1 MVAIK
6 FASIN
11 DLVFRRIMSSSG
23 KFCVLMRKG
32 NRLVF
37 KSDTTLDAVTNQH
50 QSRDDITSKCTVIF
64 HGRQL
69 ISCLFKSNKRPIG

>member
-23 KFCVLMRKG
+23 KFCVLMHKG
-32 NRLVF
+32 NRLIF
-37 KSDTTLDAVTNQH
+37 RSDTTLDADHKPTS
-50 QSRDDITSKCTVIF
+50 SRDDITSKCTVIF